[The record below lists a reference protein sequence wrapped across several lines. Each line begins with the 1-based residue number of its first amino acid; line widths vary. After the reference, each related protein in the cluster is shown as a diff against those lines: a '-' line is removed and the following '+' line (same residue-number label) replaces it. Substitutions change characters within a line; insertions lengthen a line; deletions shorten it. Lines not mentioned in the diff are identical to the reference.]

1 MTIAA
6 RNYNKN
12 MSELIPAIFE
22 SGVFRPLVPLG
33 LHEGDVVNLLIS
45 VESSSSGAT
54 SNSLQLQRASIAS
67 LLAEVES
74 LPPEGAAEDFSGCDH
89 DAALY
94 NQP

>member
-1 MTIAA
+1 
-6 RNYNKN
+6 
-12 MSELIPAIFE
+12 MSEFIPAIFE

-45 VESSSSGAT
+45 VESTSSGTT
-54 SNSLQLQRASIAS
+54 SDSVQVQRASITS

-74 LPPEGAAEDFSGCDH
+74 LPLEGAEEDFSGRDH

-94 NQP
+94 DQP